1 MLVKV
6 CLLRKNLLF
15 IAESSRNKMD
25 NTSYFIKGKA
35 LFGSFPTQSSVRELE
50 QEGVRYFVDLTFP
63 DEKKIV
69 PYTTDYSYLRFPIP
83 DCRAP
88 RDWRG
93 FAGLVVTIADIISG
107 LGENERIYVHCKG
120 GHGRSGVVVAC
131 LFCHIFGFD
140 PRTAL
145 ERTTN
150 SHNKRSVMRDKWR
163 KIGSPQTYPQKNFV
177 SKFFSPLRFYRA
189 FKHGHT
195 AGFST
200 LTPHAVV
207 VPGLGTFVT
216 AEAAI
221 QAHKASSDT
230 KYVRRLQ
237 IASSPAVIRELG
249 RTVNVRPDWGDIE
262 KDVVFSVLKMKFDQH
277 PSLQVALLNTGLRRI
292 IYCQPEYDRGP
303 YGSNTLGKAL
313 VKLREHY
320 YRHDREW
327 RF

>member
-1 MLVKV
+1 
-6 CLLRKNLLF
+6 
-15 IAESSRNKMD
+15 MD
-25 NTSYFIKGKA
+25 NSSYFIKGKA
-35 LFGSFPTQSSVRELE
+35 MFGSFPAQSSVRELE

-69 PYTTDYSYLRFPIP
+69 PYTTNYSYLRFSIP

-88 RDWRG
+88 RDWRD
-93 FAGLVVTIADIISG
+93 FAKLVVMVADIIST
-107 LGENERIYVHCKG
+107 LGEDERVYIHCKG

-131 LFCHIFGFD
+131 LLCHIFGFD
-140 PRTAL
+140 PGAAL
-145 ERTTN
+145 QRTTN
-150 SHNKRSVMRDKWR
+150 SHSKRSTMSDKWR

-177 SKFFSPLRFYRA
+177 HKFFGPLRFHRA

-200 LTPHAVV
+200 FTAHSVV
-207 VPGLGTFVT
+207 VQGLGTFMM

-221 QAHKASSDT
+221 QAHKAPNDT

-237 IASSPAVIRELG
+237 VASSPTAIKELG
-249 RTVNVRPDWGDIE
+249 KTVNVRSDWGDIE

-292 IYCQPEYDRGP
+292 IYCHPEYDRGP
-303 YGSNTLGKAL
+303 YGNNTLGKAL
-313 VKLREHY
+313 VKLRDHY
-320 YRHDREW
+320 YRHNREG
-327 RF
+327 RL